1 MQGEWALAAPAL
13 ADMAACCLGK
23 KRKKNM
29 REGVVRARVKE
40 DKQALAATCASY
52 SLAASTAAEVHF
64 VVFAWADWVGKA

>member
-40 DKQALAATCASY
+40 DKQALAATCAS
-52 SLAASTAAEVHF
+52 LAASTAAEVVF
-64 VVFAWADWVGKA
+64 VWTDWVVKA